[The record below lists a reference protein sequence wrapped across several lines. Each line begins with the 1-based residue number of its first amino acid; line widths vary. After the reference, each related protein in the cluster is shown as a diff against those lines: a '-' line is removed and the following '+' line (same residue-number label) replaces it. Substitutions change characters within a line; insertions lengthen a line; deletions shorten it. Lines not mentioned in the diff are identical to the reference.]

1 MNKKTNPT
9 QSKPE
14 PAQFS
19 NSASPSGNGD
29 EKQKP
34 VHAMLSP
41 RQFQVAE
48 LVAQGLSD
56 KEIGSALNLSEDTIG
71 WHLKEIFCRC
81 RVHSRAALA
90 VCFLQTQPGKSEVL
104 SQAYPTRT
112 WGLKQSAIS
121 LECRNY
127 EG

>member
-1 MNKKTNPT
+1 MNKKSNPN
-9 QSKPE
+9 QNKPE

-41 RQFQVAE
+41 RQAQIAQ

-56 KEIGSALNLSEDTIG
+56 KEIGKCT
-71 WHLKEIFCRC
+71 
-81 RVHSRAALA
+81 
-90 VCFLQTQPGKSEVL
+90 
-104 SQAYPTRT
+104 
-112 WGLKQSAIS
+112 
-121 LECRNY
+121 
-127 EG
+127 